1 MYVFLCSCSLKNYLF
16 YNFEFEA
23 IEKSVQLM
31 PQIKCTLCQILVHS
45 ALRGGGPVLKQFLH
59 FMRMVI
65 MYFLRA
71 MNASSKAYFASGWHS
86 ARCKSPP
93 NFHSSLA
100 KQTIFMSVPTHF
112 FPWDH
117 ICSTEW
123 SSIYRRPG
131 TQWSLKRENSVWWL
145 DYWKYLP
152 PISFCMITY
161 LLLPQNSSVHKQH
174 KGQTV
179 GKEI

>member
-1 MYVFLCSCSLKNYLF
+1 MHIGQWKWKNGILLNLFFLRMYVFLYSCSFKNYLF

-131 TQWSLKRENSVWWL
+131 TQWSLKRENSAWWL
-145 DYWKYLP
+145 DYWMYRL
-152 PISFCMITY
+152 
-161 LLLPQNSSVHKQH
+161 
-174 KGQTV
+174 
-179 GKEI
+179 

>member
-1 MYVFLCSCSLKNYLF
+1 MYVFLCSYLF

-71 MNASSKAYFASGWHS
+71 MNASKAYFASGWHS
-86 ARCKSPP
+86 RGAKAP

-100 KQTIFMSVPTHF
+100 KQTIFMSVPSHF
-112 FPWDH
+112 FSK
-117 ICSTEW
+117 ITVLYSRVKLLMGAAAALLFM
-123 SSIYRRPG
+123 SKSRNLLRRP
-131 TQWSLKRENSVWWL
+131 TFIQL
-145 DYWKYLP
+145 DH
-152 PISFCMITY
+152 F
-161 LLLPQNSSVHKQH
+161 
-174 KGQTV
+174 
-179 GKEI
+179 